1 MKSDFFIISLTDR
14 FHFVNSC
21 ADMLMHIYIENMQ
34 YGRCGGFGAE
44 FSGKSEQLKGVLG

>member
-14 FHFVNSC
+14 FHFVNCC
-21 ADMLMHIYIENMQ
+21 AEVLMHIHVKNMQ
-34 YGRCGGFGAE
+34 YRRCGGFGAE